1 MGVNKLVLIITFLI
15 LSVNGFTQNQKL
27 ELREVKKIALKI
39 NLSDLLFHRYS
50 LGFERKIGSSFS
62 FCFDVD
68 VLNKKMMLESNH
80 PWDQPPIHVMK
91 KGIILEPQMRW
102 YFFNNELKGLYSSLA
117 GYFGSAIYQTESSTL
132 YNNKWST
139 IGGTLHLGYQLLLGR
154 IIVDSFL
161 GATLANDN
169 YPVNFIESTALFP
182 PPDGLRFSGGLKLG
196 ILF

>member
-68 VLNKKMMLESNH
+68 VLNKKMMLESNGF
-80 PWDQPPIHVMK
+80 M
-91 KGIILEPQMRW
+91 M
-102 YFFNNELKGLYSSLA
+102 EL
-117 GYFGSAIYQTESSTL
+117 
-132 YNNKWST
+132 
-139 IGGTLHLGYQLLLGR
+139 
-154 IIVDSFL
+154 
-161 GATLANDN
+161 
-169 YPVNFIESTALFP
+169 
-182 PPDGLRFSGGLKLG
+182 
-196 ILF
+196 